1 MRPILSFLWI
11 GVSLVLAASGPTNA
25 FQIPPR
31 LEASRASTKDDAGLS
46 SSIAYDDGAEPVTL
60 PASAVSPSPQR
71 QEDVPSW
78 IDLPKTS
85 ASVGDGAAGV
95 RGLAVAPTT
104 RRRSFMDDLPK
115 TSASVG
121 DGALPSAEIIVGRI
135 AMVGAL
141 SLFLNEVLYG
151 KSVIEQFVD
160 AFKMMQ

>member
-1 MRPILSFLWI
+1 MRPIPSFLWI
-11 GVSLVLAASGPTNA
+11 GVSLVLAASGPTTNA

-85 ASVGDGAAGV
+85 ASVGDGA
-95 RGLAVAPTT
+95 
-104 RRRSFMDDLPK
+104 
-115 TSASVG
+115 
-121 DGALPSAEIIVGRI
+121 LPSAEIIVGRI